1 MEETKELAIP
11 VVALRDLCI
20 LPGTIIHFALSREKS
35 VHAVEQAMV
44 MGQRLFVVTQR
55 DERVEQP

>member
-1 MEETKELAIP
+1 MEETKELIIP

-20 LPGTIIHFALSREKS
+20 LPGMIIHFDLSREKS

-44 MGQRLFVVTQR
+44 LGQKLFVVN
-55 DERVEQP
+55 